1 LESKRLSKKQN
12 WATRKPTLRTGEI
25 NPMLRGWL
33 HWKKF
38 DRNTIAGGT
47 VLNQDFKEFIQS
59 LNDNGVRYLVV
70 GGYAVALHG
79 YPRYTK
85 DMDIWVEITA
95 DNAAKILKA
104 LDQFGFGSL
113 DVKVSDFTLPDQMLQ
128 LGYPPGRID
137 ILTTLPGVE
146 FSECYPSRTTVDL
159 DGVSVNFID
168 IENLKKNKKA
178 TGRHQDL
185 ADLENL
191 E

>member
-1 LESKRLSKKQN
+1 
-12 WATRKPTLRTGEI
+12 
-25 NPMLRGWL
+25 M
-33 HWKKF
+33 
-38 DRNTIAGGT
+38 
-47 VLNQDFKEFIQS
+47 LNQDFKEFIQS
-59 LNDNGVRYLVV
+59 LNDNEVRYLVV

-85 DMDIWVEITA
+85 DIDIWVEMTA
-95 DNAAKILKA
+95 ENAAKITKA

-113 DVKVSDFTLPDQMLQ
+113 GLTASDFTVPDQMLQ
-128 LGYPPGRID
+128 LGSPPERID

-146 FSECYPSRTTVDL
+146 FSECYPSRTTVEL
-159 DGVSVNFID
+159 NGVSVNFID
-168 IENLKKNKKA
+168 LENLKKNKKA

>member
-1 LESKRLSKKQN
+1 
-12 WATRKPTLRTGEI
+12 
-25 NPMLRGWL
+25 M
-33 HWKKF
+33 
-38 DRNTIAGGT
+38 
-47 VLNQDFKEFIQS
+47 LNQDFKEFIQS

-85 DMDIWVEITA
+85 DIDIWVEMTA
-95 DNAAKILKA
+95 ENASKIMKA

-113 DVKVSDFTLPDQMLQ
+113 GVKEADFTVSDQMLQ
-128 LGYPPGRID
+128 LGYPPERID

-146 FSECYPSRTTVDL
+146 FSECYPSRTIVEL
-159 DGVSVNFID
+159 NGVSVNFID
-168 IENLKKNKKA
+168 LENLKKNKKA

>member
-1 LESKRLSKKQN
+1 
-12 WATRKPTLRTGEI
+12 
-25 NPMLRGWL
+25 M
-33 HWKKF
+33 
-38 DRNTIAGGT
+38 
-47 VLNQDFKEFIQS
+47 LNQDFKEFIQS

-85 DMDIWVEITA
+85 DIDVWVEMTGE
-95 DNAAKILKA
+95 NASKIVKA
-104 LDQFGFGSL
+104 LNQFGFGSL
-113 DVKVSDFTLPDQMLQ
+113 DLKESDFVIPDQIIQ
-128 LGYPPGRID
+128 LGYPPRRID

-146 FSECYPSRTTVDL
+146 FSECYPAHTTVDVG
-159 DGVSVNFID
+159 GVSVNFID
-168 IENLKKNKKA
+168 LENLKKNKKA